1 MGAPPTLPLLQ
12 NTPPPMKYFS
22 YLPLLLFLTLASCGR
37 APEEAAPTDLAGK
50 QALLKEKRAALRELT
65 QEIDALQAD
74 IIAEN
79 PALAPKGTLVSTLE
93 IEPTSFTDY
102 TNVQATVVAAESAV
116 ATPEIPGRITRM
128 NFEEG
133 DAIRK
138 GQLVAVID
146 VENITTQRAELEKAA
161 ELAKTVYERQ
171 QRLWD
176 QKIGSEIQFLQAKN
190 SYERIQE
197 QLKSVDVQAAKKN
210 VYAPMS
216 GTVDMVMMRQGETA
230 APGAPIISILN
241 TNDLDVVADAAEDL
255 LTKVKR
261 GQRIKVMVP
270 TADLEFEAPISRIG
284 KTVDPANRTFEV
296 EVKVPA
302 RYRAQ
307 LKANLLAEV
316 EILNFEADDIIVVS
330 QDQIQ
335 QEIDGRRFV
344 FIVSEEDGDT
354 VARKQ
359 YIETGASYDNRAVV
373 TDGLSTGDQIIT
385 AGSRGLTDGQRIS
398 VS

>member
-1 MGAPPTLPLLQ
+1 
-12 NTPPPMKYFS
+12 MKIPYL
-22 YLPLLLFLTLASCGR
+22 LPLLLFLTLASCDR
-37 APEEAAPTDLAGK
+37 APEEAPPTDLAGK
-50 QALLKEKRAALRELT
+50 QALLKEKRTLLRELT
-65 QEIDALQAD
+65 EEIDQLQAE

-79 PALAPKGTLVSTLE
+79 PALAPPGTLVSAVQVQ
-93 IEPTSFTDY
+93 PTSFENFA
-102 TNVQATVVAAESAV
+102 NVQATVIAAESAV
-116 ATPEIPGRITRM
+116 ATPEVPGRIVKM
-128 NFEEG
+128 NFEVG

-138 GQLVAVID
+138 GQLVATID

-161 ELAKTVYERQ
+161 ELAKTVFERQ
-171 QRLWD
+171 QSLWD
-176 QKIGSEIQFLQAKN
+176 QKIGSEIQYLQAKN
-190 SYERIQE
+190 SYERLEE
-197 QLKSVDVQAAKKN
+197 QLKSVDVQVAKKN

-230 APGAPIISILN
+230 APGMPILSILN

-261 GQRIKVMVP
+261 GQRVKVKIP
-270 TADLEFEAPISRIG
+270 TANLEFAAPVTRIG

-316 EILNFEADDIIVVS
+316 EILDFKADDILVVS

-335 QEIDGRRFV
+335 QEIDGRRYVFV
-344 FIVSEEDGDT
+344 VSEEDGAT
-354 VARKQ
+354 LARKQ
-359 YIETGASYDNRAVV
+359 YIETGESYNNQAIV
-373 TDGLSTGDQIIT
+373 TGGLNAGDQIIT
-385 AGSRGLTDGQRIS
+385 TGSRGLTDGQRIS
-398 VS
+398 LS

>member
-1 MGAPPTLPLLQ
+1 
-12 NTPPPMKYFS
+12 MKYFS
-22 YLPLLLFLTLASCGR
+22 FLPLLLFFTLASCGR
-37 APEEAAPTDLAGK
+37 APEEGAPTDLAGK
-50 QALLKEKRAALRELT
+50 QALLKEKRATLRELT
-65 QEIDALQAD
+65 QEIDALQAN

-79 PALAPKGTLVSTLE
+79 PELAPKGTLVSTVE
-93 IEPTSFTDY
+93 IQPTSFEDFA
-102 TNVQATVVAAESAV
+102 NVQATVVAAESAV

-138 GQLVAVID
+138 GQLVAVLD
-146 VENITTQRAELEKAA
+146 VENITTQRAELEKAE
-161 ELAKTVYERQ
+161 ELAKEVYERQ

-210 VYAPMS
+210 VYSPMS
-216 GTVDMVMMRQGETA
+216 GTVDRVMMRQGETA

-261 GQRIKVMVP
+261 GQRVRVIVP
-270 TADLEFEAPISRIG
+270 TADLEFEAPVTRIG

-296 EVKVPA
+296 EVKIPA

-316 EILNFEADDIIVVS
+316 EILDFKADDIIVVS
-330 QDQIQ
+330 QDQVQ
-335 QEIDGRRFV
+335 QEIDGRRYVFV
-344 FIVSEEDGDT
+344 VSEEEGNT
-354 VARKQ
+354 IARKK
-359 YIETGASYDNRAVV
+359 YIEIGESYDNRAVV
-373 TDGLSTGDQIIT
+373 TDGLNAGDQIIT

-398 VS
+398 LS